1 MKKRIN
7 HNNLLPWF
15 TQDHGT
21 LPASYLASCEKFF
34 RALGKK
40 RKKPQASSSKHQAS
54 SLTGPVGDDRMN
66 IERNNMDKEIE
77 DRSVNPLIRIAN
89 ALEEILRL
97 VKEDQ
102 EKMRKISE
110 KN

>member
-1 MKKRIN
+1 MYKTVNWRTGPARARY
-7 HNNLLPWF
+7 NLEL
-15 TQDHGT
+15 
-21 LPASYLASCEKFF
+21 KN
-34 RALGKK
+34 KK
-40 RKKPQASSSKHQAS
+40 RKKPQASSSKLQAS